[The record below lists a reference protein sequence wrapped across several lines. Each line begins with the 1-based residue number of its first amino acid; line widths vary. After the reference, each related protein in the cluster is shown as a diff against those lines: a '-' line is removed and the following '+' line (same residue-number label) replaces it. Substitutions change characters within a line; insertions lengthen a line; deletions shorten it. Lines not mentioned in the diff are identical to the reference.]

1 MSVIKITNA
10 NFEEVVKKEGTV
22 LVDFYADWC
31 GPCKML
37 APVVHA
43 IAEEQD
49 GNFTVGKINID
60 ESMELAQKYGVQSIP
75 TLICFKNGEPVQQK
89 IGVQSKETILDMCR

>member
-1 MSVIKITNA
+1 MSVVKITKE
-10 NFEEVVKKEGTV
+10 NFNEVVKNGETV

-37 APVVHA
+37 APVVHE
-43 IAEEQD
+43 IAEEQAE
-49 GNFTVGKINID
+49 NFTVGKINID

-89 IGVQSKETILDMCR
+89 VGGQSKENIIAMCR

>member
-1 MSVIKITNA
+1 MSVVKITKE
-10 NFEEVVKKEGTV
+10 NFNEVVKNGETV

-37 APVVHA
+37 APVVHE
-43 IAEEQD
+43 IAEEQAE
-49 GNFTVGKINID
+49 NFTVGKINID

-89 IGVQSKETILDMCR
+89 VGVQSKENIIAMCR

>member
-1 MSVIKITNA
+1 MTKKLNNETFTTEVLNA
-10 NFEEVVKKEGTV
+10 PNTV

-37 APVVHA
+37 APVVHE
-43 IAEEQD
+43 IAEEQAE
-49 GNFTVGKINID
+49 NFTVGKINID

-89 IGVQSKETILDMCR
+89 VGVQSKENIIAMCR

>member
-1 MSVIKITNA
+1 MSVVKITKE
-10 NFEEVVKKEGTV
+10 NFDEVVKNEGTV

-37 APVVHA
+37 APVVHE
-43 IAEEQD
+43 IAEEQA

-89 IGVQSKETILDMCR
+89 VGVQSKENIIAMCR